1 MEDSSESLVTELC
14 CSSILYAAR
23 EGHVNCI
30 QQRLGRRLGSRTSE
44 IIEAVNVHS
53 VQNRTSP
60 LQLSARRG
68 HVECVDLLIDAGAD
82 VNWQDSK
89 RQTALHHAASGK
101 AKDERAANCARS
113 LIAAGAN
120 VLVKNYWK
128 ETVLHTAALHC
139 KSVEVMK
146 VLLSANCNLE
156 EKNLNGYTALHCAAA
171 NMIGGK
177 KTKRRKCIGLL
188 LAHGASVNTRNI
200 RNATPLHLACRAAVG
215 HISYEDIEDT
225 FAPVRQLLEAG
236 ANVTM
241 CRDSIELIETVCD
254 RIRTQ
259 CHTRTHHYQYVNML
273 TGVLELLIE
282 HGLSLERI
290 NEEDEQCLMSTLSKA
305 VAYGR
310 KDFLCCLLKVPGLKP
325 WMMSTLLKEAVACFW
340 DGPGRLRI
348 LLDAGASANIGY
360 DGRMALMSC
369 AQSLPSTPQFY
380 NSVEMFN
387 ILVSNGAYPCNAPEG
402 CALDDQ
408 EESCVCLCGQKM
420 LHTAVQ
426 NGNVALVEAIFK
438 TGIDASVPCDDMIES
453 PSRYPLI
460 TALNVS
466 QAHGPSLV
474 QLLLSYG
481 ADPKI
486 VLHQP
491 AIESSTLSF
500 VKDLCPR
507 SINIEAIVSVLS
519 LLPLIPLRCQKH
531 QRVGCCDVF
540 RTLIS
545 SPLTLQEC
553 CRATICSSFHVSRKH
568 PQGLWEAVRSLPITN
583 NMKNFL
589 LAPFGLCVKSMLGD

>member
-1 MEDSSESLVTELC
+1 MTELC

-30 QQRLGRRLGSRTSE
+30 QQRIGRRLGSRTSE
-44 IIEAVNVHS
+44 IIEAVTVHS
-53 VQNRTSP
+53 VPNRTSP

-120 VLVKNYWK
+120 VLVNNYLK
-128 ETVLHTAALHC
+128 ETALHTAALHC
-139 KSVEVMK
+139 TSVEVMK

-156 EKNLNGYTALHCAAA
+156 EKNLNGLTALHYAAA
-171 NMIGGK
+171 NLRGGK

-200 RNATPLHLACRAAVG
+200 RNATPLHFACGAAVD
-215 HISYEDIEDT
+215 HIFGEDIEDT
-225 FAPVRQLLEAG
+225 FGPVRQLLEAG
-236 ANVTM
+236 ADVTM
-241 CRDSIELIETVCD
+241 CRDSIELIGKVCG
-254 RIRTQ
+254 RITEIRQ
-259 CHTRTHHYQYVNML
+259 CAYSTHHYQYVNML
-273 TGVLELLIE
+273 IGVLELLIE
-282 HGLSLERI
+282 HGLSFERI
-290 NEEDEQCLMSTLSKA
+290 NEVDEQCLMSILSKA
-305 VAYGR
+305 VVHGER
-310 KDFLCCLLKVPGLKP
+310 EILCCLLKVPGLESC
-325 WMMSTLLKEAVACFW
+325 MMSTLLEEAVMSVS

-348 LLDAGASANIGY
+348 LLDAGASANTGY

-369 AQSLPSTPQFY
+369 AQSLPSTPQFH

-402 CALDDQ
+402 CVLDDQ
-408 EESCVCLCGQKM
+408 EESCVCLCGQNM

-426 NGNVALVEAIFK
+426 NGNVALVDAILK

-491 AIESSTLSF
+491 AIESRTLSF

-507 SINIEAIVSVLS
+507 SINIRAIVSVLS

-531 QRVGCCDVF
+531 QRVDCCDVF

-545 SPLTLQEC
+545 SPLSLQEC
-553 CRATICSSFHVSRKH
+553 CRATICSSFRVNRKH
-568 PQGLWEAVRSLPITN
+568 RQGLWEAVRSLPITN
-583 NMKNFL
+583 NMKDFL
-589 LAPFGLCVKSMLGD
+589 LAPFGLRIKSMLRD